1 MSLQPTVRTPR
12 NPALGEHAKER
23 RAKFENR
30 LADTITRF
38 AGSMDFVY
46 LSIVWYGL
54 WIAIPLEEYPF
65 GLLTMIASLEAI
77 FLSTFILISQN
88 RADEKRQVVADHQW
102 ETVEARE
109 AQIEQL
115 MSIAA
120 EMLQLTRAIFTAAEG
135 GSIRKSFG
143 PRHFKP
149 AAKRAKLLPLR
160 FHDLRHT
167 SAGLMIALGA
177 HPKVIQERLG
187 HSSIKVTLDVH
198 GHLFPNLHEALA
210 QALDELA
217 RQSAASS
224 PPKPANVLAFAGRQ

>member
-1 MSLQPTVRTPR
+1 MSLQPTVRAPR
-12 NPALGEHAKER
+12 NPALREHAKER

-65 GLLTMIASLEAI
+65 GLLTMIVSLEAI

-115 MSIAA
+115 MSIST
-120 EMLQLTRAIFTAAEG
+120 EMLELTRAIHERTMSQAG
-135 GSIRKSFG
+135 G
-143 PRHFKP
+143 
-149 AAKRAKLLPLR
+149 
-160 FHDLRHT
+160 
-167 SAGLMIALGA
+167 
-177 HPKVIQERLG
+177 QE
-187 HSSIKVTLDVH
+187 SS
-198 GHLFPNLHEALA
+198 
-210 QALDELA
+210 
-217 RQSAASS
+217 
-224 PPKPANVLAFAGRQ
+224 

>member
-1 MSLQPTVRTPR
+1 MSLQPSVRTPR
-12 NPALGEHAKER
+12 NPALREHAKER

-65 GLLTMIASLEAI
+65 GLLTMIVSLEAI

-115 MSIAA
+115 MSIVT
-120 EMLQLTRAIFTAAEG
+120 EMLQLTRAIHERTMSQAG
-135 GSIRKSFG
+135 G
-143 PRHFKP
+143 
-149 AAKRAKLLPLR
+149 
-160 FHDLRHT
+160 
-167 SAGLMIALGA
+167 
-177 HPKVIQERLG
+177 EE
-187 HSSIKVTLDVH
+187 SS
-198 GHLFPNLHEALA
+198 
-210 QALDELA
+210 
-217 RQSAASS
+217 
-224 PPKPANVLAFAGRQ
+224 

>member
-12 NPALGEHAKER
+12 NPALREHAKER

-65 GLLTMIASLEAI
+65 GLLTMIVSLEAI

-115 MSIAA
+115 MSIST
-120 EMLQLTRAIFTAAEG
+120 EMLELTRAIHERTMSQAG
-135 GSIRKSFG
+135 G
-143 PRHFKP
+143 
-149 AAKRAKLLPLR
+149 
-160 FHDLRHT
+160 
-167 SAGLMIALGA
+167 
-177 HPKVIQERLG
+177 QE
-187 HSSIKVTLDVH
+187 SS
-198 GHLFPNLHEALA
+198 
-210 QALDELA
+210 
-217 RQSAASS
+217 
-224 PPKPANVLAFAGRQ
+224 

>member
-12 NPALGEHAKER
+12 NPALREHAKER

-65 GLLTMIASLEAI
+65 GLLTMIVSLEAI

-88 RADEKRQVVADHQW
+88 RADERRQVVADHQW

-115 MSIAA
+115 MSI
-120 EMLQLTRAIFTAAEG
+120 
-135 GSIRKSFG
+135 
-143 PRHFKP
+143 
-149 AAKRAKLLPLR
+149 
-160 FHDLRHT
+160 
-167 SAGLMIALGA
+167 
-177 HPKVIQERLG
+177 
-187 HSSIKVTLDVH
+187 VT
-198 GHLFPNLHEALA
+198 ECC
-210 QALDELA
+210 
-217 RQSAASS
+217 S
-224 PPKPANVLAFAGRQ
+224 

>member
-1 MSLQPTVRTPR
+1 
-12 NPALGEHAKER
+12 
-23 RAKFENR
+23 
-30 LADTITRF
+30 
-38 AGSMDFVY
+38 MDFVY
-46 LSIVWYGL
+46 LSIVWYGPVDRDPSRG
-54 WIAIPLEEYPF
+54 ISVRSPLDDRVARGDLPVHPYPDQPEP
-65 GLLTMIASLEAI
+65 GG
-77 FLSTFILISQN
+77 
-88 RADEKRQVVADHQW
+88 RKRQVVADHQW

-187 HSSIKVTLDVH
+187 HSSIKVTLDVY
-198 GHLFPNLHEALA
+198 GHLFPNLDEALA

>member
-12 NPALGEHAKER
+12 NPALREHAKER

-65 GLLTMIASLEAI
+65 GLLTMIVSLEAI

-88 RADEKRQVVADHQW
+88 RADERRQVVADHQW

-109 AQIEQL
+109 AQIEEL
-115 MSIAA
+115 MSIAT
-120 EMLQLTRAIFTAAEG
+120 EMLRLTRAIHERTMSQAG
-135 GSIRKSFG
+135 G
-143 PRHFKP
+143 
-149 AAKRAKLLPLR
+149 
-160 FHDLRHT
+160 
-167 SAGLMIALGA
+167 
-177 HPKVIQERLG
+177 EE
-187 HSSIKVTLDVH
+187 SS
-198 GHLFPNLHEALA
+198 
-210 QALDELA
+210 
-217 RQSAASS
+217 
-224 PPKPANVLAFAGRQ
+224 

>member
-12 NPALGEHAKER
+12 NPALREHAKER

-65 GLLTMIASLEAI
+65 GLLTMIVSLEAI

-115 MSIAA
+115 MSIVT
-120 EMLQLTRAIFTAAEG
+120 EMLQLTRAIHERTMSQAG
-135 GSIRKSFG
+135 G
-143 PRHFKP
+143 
-149 AAKRAKLLPLR
+149 
-160 FHDLRHT
+160 
-167 SAGLMIALGA
+167 
-177 HPKVIQERLG
+177 EE
-187 HSSIKVTLDVH
+187 SS
-198 GHLFPNLHEALA
+198 
-210 QALDELA
+210 
-217 RQSAASS
+217 
-224 PPKPANVLAFAGRQ
+224 

>member
-1 MSLQPTVRTPR
+1 MSLQPAVRTPR
-12 NPALGEHAKER
+12 NPALREHAKER

-30 LADTITRF
+30 FADTITRF

-65 GLLTMIASLEAI
+65 GLLTMIVSLEAI

-115 MSIAA
+115 MSIAT
-120 EMLQLTRAIFTAAEG
+120 EMLQLTRDIHERTMSQAG
-135 GSIRKSFG
+135 G
-143 PRHFKP
+143 
-149 AAKRAKLLPLR
+149 
-160 FHDLRHT
+160 
-167 SAGLMIALGA
+167 
-177 HPKVIQERLG
+177 EE
-187 HSSIKVTLDVH
+187 SS
-198 GHLFPNLHEALA
+198 
-210 QALDELA
+210 
-217 RQSAASS
+217 
-224 PPKPANVLAFAGRQ
+224 

>member
-1 MSLQPTVRTPR
+1 MSLQPSVRTPR
-12 NPALGEHAKER
+12 NPALREHAKER

-65 GLLTMIASLEAI
+65 GLLTMIVSLEAI

-115 MSIAA
+115 MSIAT
-120 EMLQLTRAIFTAAEG
+120 EMLQLTRAIHERTIPQAG
-135 GSIRKSFG
+135 G
-143 PRHFKP
+143 
-149 AAKRAKLLPLR
+149 
-160 FHDLRHT
+160 
-167 SAGLMIALGA
+167 
-177 HPKVIQERLG
+177 EE
-187 HSSIKVTLDVH
+187 SS
-198 GHLFPNLHEALA
+198 
-210 QALDELA
+210 
-217 RQSAASS
+217 
-224 PPKPANVLAFAGRQ
+224 

>member
-12 NPALGEHAKER
+12 NPALREHAKER

-65 GLLTMIASLEAI
+65 GLLTMIVSLEAI

-115 MSIAA
+115 MSIAT
-120 EMLQLTRAIFTAAEG
+120 EMLQLTRDIHERTMSQAG
-135 GSIRKSFG
+135 G
-143 PRHFKP
+143 
-149 AAKRAKLLPLR
+149 
-160 FHDLRHT
+160 
-167 SAGLMIALGA
+167 
-177 HPKVIQERLG
+177 EE
-187 HSSIKVTLDVH
+187 SS
-198 GHLFPNLHEALA
+198 
-210 QALDELA
+210 
-217 RQSAASS
+217 
-224 PPKPANVLAFAGRQ
+224 

>member
-12 NPALGEHAKER
+12 NPALREHAKER

-46 LSIVWYGL
+46 LSIIWYGL

-65 GLLTMIASLEAI
+65 GLLTMIVSLEAI

-115 MSIAA
+115 MSIVT
-120 EMLQLTRAIFTAAEG
+120 ELLQLTRAINERTMSQAG
-135 GSIRKSFG
+135 G
-143 PRHFKP
+143 
-149 AAKRAKLLPLR
+149 
-160 FHDLRHT
+160 
-167 SAGLMIALGA
+167 
-177 HPKVIQERLG
+177 EE
-187 HSSIKVTLDVH
+187 SS
-198 GHLFPNLHEALA
+198 
-210 QALDELA
+210 
-217 RQSAASS
+217 
-224 PPKPANVLAFAGRQ
+224 

>member
-12 NPALGEHAKER
+12 NPALREHAKER

-65 GLLTMIASLEAI
+65 GLLTMIVSLEAI

-109 AQIEQL
+109 AQIEQS
-115 MSIAA
+115 MSIAT
-120 EMLQLTRAIFTAAEG
+120 EMLELTRAIHERTMSQAG
-135 GSIRKSFG
+135 G
-143 PRHFKP
+143 
-149 AAKRAKLLPLR
+149 
-160 FHDLRHT
+160 
-167 SAGLMIALGA
+167 
-177 HPKVIQERLG
+177 EE
-187 HSSIKVTLDVH
+187 SS
-198 GHLFPNLHEALA
+198 
-210 QALDELA
+210 
-217 RQSAASS
+217 
-224 PPKPANVLAFAGRQ
+224 

>member
-1 MSLQPTVRTPR
+1 MSLQSTVRTPS
-12 NPALGEHAKER
+12 NPALREHAKER

-65 GLLTMIASLEAI
+65 GLLTMIVSLEAI

-102 ETVEARE
+102 QTVQARE

-115 MSIAA
+115 MSIAT
-120 EMLQLTRAIFTAAEG
+120 EMLQLTRAIHERTITQAEG
-135 GSIRKSFG
+135 G
-143 PRHFKP
+143 
-149 AAKRAKLLPLR
+149 
-160 FHDLRHT
+160 
-167 SAGLMIALGA
+167 
-177 HPKVIQERLG
+177 
-187 HSSIKVTLDVH
+187 
-198 GHLFPNLHEALA
+198 
-210 QALDELA
+210 
-217 RQSAASS
+217 ASS
-224 PPKPANVLAFAGRQ
+224 

>member
-12 NPALGEHAKER
+12 NPALREHAKER

-65 GLLTMIASLEAI
+65 GLLTMIVSLEAI
-77 FLSTFILISQN
+77 FLSTFILNQPE

-109 AQIEQL
+109 AQIDQL
-115 MSIAA
+115 MSIAT
-120 EMLQLTRAIFTAAEG
+120 EMLQLTRAIHERTMSQAG
-135 GSIRKSFG
+135 G
-143 PRHFKP
+143 
-149 AAKRAKLLPLR
+149 
-160 FHDLRHT
+160 
-167 SAGLMIALGA
+167 
-177 HPKVIQERLG
+177 EE
-187 HSSIKVTLDVH
+187 SS
-198 GHLFPNLHEALA
+198 
-210 QALDELA
+210 
-217 RQSAASS
+217 
-224 PPKPANVLAFAGRQ
+224 